1 MVVVRRCGVS
11 PDSSGEPLNLNKLFP
26 RLTIRS
32 KLTIAFVLLAAI
44 PLLVVAGFATRVKVD
59 QLRDTARWGLDHDVA
74 MARTQVEQ
82 ALREAEENVAYLA
95 RAHLSSALADATPA
109 ALAEAGAAAAAFMG
123 FKGSLF
129 QMKLIDGDGALLLVA
144 RASGSEAVADN
155 GQASGM
161 YYAYRARSLE
171 PGGQLLLPV
180 ELSGRDVG
188 VVKGTVPAVA
198 IVMALWSPSG
208 AFRGA
213 VVGEAY
219 ASLLFAALESGS
231 PHLPGVTGLV
241 DQEGFFLYHT
251 ERKRDWSSLLAER
264 ALVDLPTEFSPDLAA
279 EIMAGHVGT
288 LTADRQILSYAP
300 LSLGSYGMGPLYLY
314 RAVPLSTLEAP
325 VRRFMIWV
333 GAVGVVLATLVLVL
347 AVVAANQFT
356 RPIYQLREAMRRLA
370 AGEPSPA
377 LEITTNDELE
387 DLAGEFSGM
396 ATSLTD
402 YRHRLEELVT
412 ERTRAL
418 HETYGELASV
428 LAHSTDAIIGL
439 DVRGRVRV
447 WNRGAE
453 TLFGYEAAQVTGRP
467 LDELLRAPG
476 RGASR
481 EAAYLKRKLAEQGSV
496 VDFRT
501 ERVDSG
507 GRTIPVNLSQS
518 VIRDEDGQPLGY
530 SLVLRDATLQ
540 SRLEEQMRRSER
552 LAAASVMATALAHE
566 VNNPLAIIGNRIECM
581 EREVR
586 NTCPDCDLE
595 LDLSVLREHTERL
608 MGVTRDL
615 LGLASDDADLSGELE
630 LRSLVERVTRLVEA
644 TFTGRALHLE
654 VITTPEPVLIQG
666 NEKALE
672 TALLNLVLNAAD
684 ATPADGTVT
693 VELRLAPDAAEVELE
708 VRDTGHGVPVEL
720 RERIF
725 EPFFTTKGPRGGTGL
740 GLAVCRTVLE
750 RHGGRI
756 RVESENGAGSRFIM
770 AVPIYAEVPA

>member
-1 MVVVRRCGVS
+1 MGVVS
-11 PDSSGEPLNLNKLFP
+11 PPGFSGGSLNLNKLFP

-44 PLLVVAGFATRVKVD
+44 PLLAVAGFATRVKVD
-59 QLRDTARWGLDHDVA
+59 QLRDTAKSALDHDVA

-82 ALREAEENVAYLA
+82 ALREAAENVAYLA
-95 RAHLSSALADATPA
+95 RSVLSSALVDPTPS
-109 ALAEAGAAAAAFMG
+109 ALAEVGRLASSFMG

-129 QMKLIDGDGALLLVA
+129 QVKLIDGDGALLLVA
-144 RASGSEAVADN
+144 RASGSELVSAN

-161 YYAYRARSLE
+161 YYAYRAQSLE

-188 VVKGTVPAVA
+188 VVEGTIPAVA
-198 IVMALWSPSG
+198 IVMALWSPAG
-208 AFRGA
+208 VFRGA

-219 ASLLFAALESGS
+219 ASSLFVALESGS
-231 PHLPGVTGLV
+231 PNLPGVTGLV

-251 ERKRDWSSLLAER
+251 DRKRDWSSLLAER
-264 ALVDLPTEFSPDLAA
+264 AVVDLPREFSPDLAA
-279 EIMAGHVGT
+279 EIMAGSVGT
-288 LTADRQILSYAP
+288 LTADRKIVSYAP
-300 LSLGSYGMGPLYLY
+300 LSLASYGTGPLYLY
-314 RAVPLSTLEAP
+314 RTVPLSTLEAP
-325 VRRFMIWV
+325 VRRFMVWV
-333 GAVGVVLATLVLVL
+333 GAVGVVVAALVLAL

-356 RPIYQLREAMRRLA
+356 RPIYQLREAMRQLA

-377 LEITTNDELE
+377 LAITTNDELE

-396 ATSLTD
+396 ATSLTT
-402 YRHRLEELVT
+402 YRHRLEELVA

-428 LAHSTDAIIGL
+428 LAHTTDAIIGL

-453 TLFGYEAAQVTGRP
+453 SLFGYEAAEVTGRP
-467 LDELLRAPG
+467 LDELLRVPG
-476 RGASR
+476 RGAGR
-481 EAAYLKRKLAEQGSV
+481 EAAYLERKLAEEGSV

-501 ERVDSG
+501 ERVDRSG
-507 GRTIPVNLSQS
+507 HTIPVSLSQS
-518 VIRDEDGQPLGY
+518 VIRDEAGQPLGY
-530 SLVLRDATLQ
+530 SLILRDATLQ

-586 NTCPDCDLE
+586 TMCPDCDLE
-595 LDLSVLREHTERL
+595 LDLSVLREHTDRL

-615 LGLASDDADLSGELE
+615 LGLARDDTDLGGEVE
-630 LRSLVERVTRLVEA
+630 LRTLVKRVARLVEQ
-644 TFTGRALHLE
+644 TFTARDLHLE
-654 VITTPEPVLIQG
+654 VVATPEPVPVQG
-666 NEKALE
+666 SENALE
-672 TALLNLVLNAAD
+672 TVVLNLMLNAAD

-693 VELRLAPDAAEVELE
+693 VELRLAREGVEVEVE

-756 RVESENGAGSRFIM
+756 RVESEDGAGSRFIM
-770 AVPIYAEVPA
+770 ALPIHAGVPV